1 VSALL
6 EAALVYAHAG
16 LPVFPL
22 HPRSKIP
29 YGKPKPEEGTPGH
42 FCDAPLHQHG
52 HLDATTDPVVIT
64 ALWTVHPDAN
74 IGNATGHGI
83 DVLDIDGP
91 EGEATL
97 AALVATRWPLPETCE
112 VRTGRPGGGR
122 QLDFLSAGWPNTAS
136 TKLGPGLDTRGLG
149 GFVLRPPSVH
159 PSGAVYAFTNF
170 SKPAPA
176 PYWLTA
182 LLYRKSEP
190 IAAPFVPR
198 VRSEDDDSAIE
209 QASRYL
215 AGLPAAIEGQGGE
228 LATWNAARSMC
239 GFSLTEAEAFALMW
253 TEYNPRCAPPWRE
266 SDLRRKVKEV
276 FAKAR
281 RIPHLLETTGQ
292 AS

>member
-1 VSALL
+1 MSELR
-6 EAALVYAHAG
+6 EAALAYARAG
-16 LPVFPL
+16 LPIFPL

-29 YGKPKPEEGTPGH
+29 YGKPKPEEGKPGH

-64 ALWTVHPDAN
+64 AWWTVHPDAN
-74 IGNATGHGI
+74 IGMATGHGI
-83 DVLDIDGP
+83 DVLDVDGAK
-91 EGEATL
+91 GEASL
-97 AALVATRWPLPETCE
+97 AALVAARWALPETCE

-122 QLDFLSAGWPNTAS
+122 QLDFLSGAWPNS
-136 TKLGPGLDTRGLG
+136 VSGLGPGLDTRGLG

-182 LLYRKSEP
+182 LLYRKPEP
-190 IAAPFVPR
+190 VAVSFVPR
-198 VRSEDDDSAIE
+198 VRSSNEDDAIE
-209 QASRYL
+209 QASRHL
-215 AGLPAAIEGQGGE
+215 AGLSAAIEGQGGD
-228 LATWNAARSMC
+228 LATWYAARDLR
-239 GFSLTEAEAFALMW
+239 GFELTETEAFELMW
-253 TEYNPRCAPPWRE
+253 TEYNPRCVPPWRE

-281 RIPHLLETTGQ
+281 RIPHLFETTGR